1 MLFLGLT
8 DYICGVL
15 DENGAA
21 LARFMKRILSL
32 TVIATLAM
40 TGITGMVQSS
50 NSPAKANGEFRSS
63 FGTEFWVHWDSNF
76 GTFAFIPRLFLAAA
90 ADSTVT
96 ITYPD
101 GSSEQVVVAA
111 GTVADVLADEIFND
125 DTHVTSTEI
134 RDIGVKITATTP
146 ISVYQYTTMEGGA
159 SSEAS
164 LAYPS
169 DFLGKRYRI
178 VTPAAELTGNSNVRY
193 SVLAVEPGT
202 TLVDVIRP
210 DGYTV
215 QKTLLQGEV
224 YTQRSKAVNLQGYLV
239 VSDKRVAVMTGA
251 PALKILDEGASDL
264 IMESLAPTETW
275 GKNYLVPKT
284 QNTSRPDGLVVVADE
299 DGTTVTINGS
309 DVSLNAGEN
318 HYFTS
323 GTTSGSV
330 DVISADKKI
339 AVMQIVRNGS
349 YTNGDTTVTGD
360 PAAVM
365 MVPTEQFL
373 NDFLISTPGPRF
385 TVNQISIIAKTSDV
399 GNVQLDGS
407 AVGSQHF
414 TAIAG
419 TDYSAATVNI
429 SEGQHRISSDDGLQ
443 VYTYGYND
451 NDSFAYPGGTGLV
464 DTILNPG
471 GTADTGFRTLE
482 QVISGASPYEISYSL
497 NGGEG
502 AVPPSTS
509 GFGPQEITSVTP
521 TRDGFIFVG
530 WNTSADGTGTRLLAG
545 ESFEPSPAQDTQL
558 FAEWVATHTV
568 TFNPNYGSGIS
579 TKTQTIVTGQSTQL
593 TESFDRSG
601 YSFVEWAT
609 ASDGSGATYALAE
622 AVSISGDLTLYAQ
635 WSANSYTLTFDYD
648 GATGGNSLTSIDY
661 TTDGAPV
668 TLPAPTKTGFVFDG
682 WYSDAAKTLEITGP
696 THTISAGSTIYAKW
710 VEAPIFTISY
720 EYDDSDGGES
730 RVSDTFTDGDPG
742 ISLPVP
748 SKTGNA
754 FDGWYETS
762 DFSGSAVTSP
772 YTTTVDITLY
782 AKWIATVASGTPGP
796 IITNIGEG
804 NAGAP
809 YETFG
814 GETIRVDGQRLSG
827 VTKVFLGS
835 KEGTVVSTAD
845 DHFIMISPD
854 GLAPGLYNLEIQS
867 SLGNLTYQDGFV
879 VTETSANVIAANEVC
894 EGVETSWWTKRIS
907 ETQAKAYIKCPEIGQ
922 KYRILH
928 QTGGSGEYSSILAK
942 TLTDKND
949 ASQRFTE
956 FGRYLVRTI
965 NLEDINRIRI
975 RVDDEEL
982 WKVRYNKKAI

>member
-1 MLFLGLT
+1 
-8 DYICGVL
+8 
-15 DENGAA
+15 
-21 LARFMKRILSL
+21 MKRILSL

-50 NSPAKANGEFRSS
+50 NSPAKATPEFRSS

-76 GTFAFIPRLFLAAA
+76 GSFAFIPRLFLAAA

-101 GSSEQVVVAA
+101 GSSEQVTVRA
-111 GTVADVLADEIFND
+111 GTVEDVLADEIFNNGN
-125 DTHVTSTEI
+125 THTTNVQI
-134 RDIGVKITATTP
+134 RDIGVNITATTP
-146 ISVYQYTTMEGGA
+146 ISVYQCTTMTGGA

-169 DFLGKRYRI
+169 NFLGKRYRI
-178 VTPAAELTGNSNVRY
+178 VTAAQELTFAANVRF
-193 SVLAVEPGT
+193 SVLAVEPGDT
-202 TLVDVIRP
+202 VINLIRQ
-210 DGYTV
+210 DGNTV
-215 QKTLLQGEV
+215 TKTLKQGEV
-224 YTQRSKAVNLQGYLV
+224 YTQKSKAENLQGYLV
-239 VSDKRVAVMTGA
+239 DSDKRVAVMTGA
-251 PALKILDEGASDL
+251 PALEFGNDEDNGASDL
-264 IMESLAPTETW
+264 LMESLAPTETW

-284 QNTSRPDGLVVVADE
+284 QNTKTASPDGIVVVADE

-309 DVSLNAGEN
+309 DVSLNAGES
-318 HYFTS
+318 HYFTA
-323 GTTSGSV
+323 GATRSV
-330 DVISADKKI
+330 EVISADKKI
-339 AVMQIVRNGS
+339 AVMQMVRNGS
-349 YTNGDTTVTGD
+349 YANVETTATGD
-360 PAAVM
+360 PAIVM

-373 NDFLISTPGPRF
+373 NDFLITTPGSQF
-385 TVNQISIIAKTSDV
+385 TVNHLSIVAKTSDT
-399 GNVQLDGS
+399 GNVKLDGS
-407 AVGSQHF
+407 AVGSSNF
-414 TAIAG
+414 EIIGG
-419 TDYSAATVNI
+419 TDYSVATVNI
-429 SEGQHRISSDDGLQ
+429 SQGQHRISSDDGFQ
-443 VYTYGYND
+443 VYTYGYNRD
-451 NDSFAYPGGTGLV
+451 DSFAYPGGTGLV
-464 DTILNPG
+464 DTILNPL
-471 GTADTGFRTLE
+471 GTGNTGFRTIE

-509 GFGPQEITSVTP
+509 GFGSQEIASVTP
-521 TRDGFIFVG
+521 TRDGFVFVG
-530 WNTSADGTGTRLLAG
+530 WNTSADGNGTRLLAG
-545 ESFEPSPAQDTQL
+545 ASYEPAQNTQL

-579 TKTQTIVTGQSTQL
+579 PKTQTIVTGQSTQL
-593 TESFDRSG
+593 TQSFDRSG
-601 YSFVEWAT
+601 YSFVEWT
-609 ASDGSGATYALAE
+609 TESDGSGATYALAE

-696 THTISAGSTIYAKW
+696 TYTISAGSTIYAKW
-710 VEAPIFTISY
+710 VEAPIFTITY